1 MFDEM
6 PDAPK
11 VLVFIL
17 DFLSNTDVD
26 FGMLK
31 KL

>member
-1 MFDEM
+1 MFNEM
-6 PDAPK
+6 RDAPK

-17 DFLSNTDVD
+17 DFLSNTDAD
-26 FGMLK
+26 LGMHK